1 SYWRD
6 ASRYQQVKRWVNIH
20 RLRRWVAIDDDAEGW
35 DSSDR
40 ARLVQT
46 DAETGLSDPAVVA
59 RLSDLLAGK

>member
-1 SYWRD
+1 MPF
-6 ASRYQQVKRWVNIH
+6 
-20 RLRRWVAIDDDAEGW
+20 LRVPALQLLGDSVPFLIDSGVAIDDDAEGW